1 MRLTLPRHR
10 FTLVLPA
17 LVVILLAVGAWA
29 MYPRASANQTPAP
42 AEGQGFLKSARRAI
56 AHGRISEAESMAK
69 ARPGSDSGAAAVLAE
84 LAIRRG
90 KYEEAQAL
98 LEPAA
103 AKEPEGEA
111 ALALGILHLQLGRAQ
126 EGSRLLTAVQRQ
138 ASSRSDAESL
148 FRAARAAQAL
158 SNARGSEWNLPRGFP
173 PATIRR
179 SIQAGDCCSS
189 KSISAAKRCARSRM
203 R

>member
-148 FRAARAAQAL
+148 FRAARAAHAL
-158 SNARGSEWNLPRGFP
+158 SM
-173 PATIRR
+173 PAEGP
-179 SIQAGDCCSS
+179 AV
-189 KSISAAKRCARSRM
+189 CA
-203 R
+203 

>member
-17 LVVILLAVGAWA
+17 LVVILLAVGAWV

-69 ARPGSDSGAAAVLAE
+69 ARPGLDSGAAAVLAE

-111 ALALGILHLQLGRAQ
+111 ALALGTLHLQLGRAQ
-126 EGSRLLTAVQRQ
+126 EGSRR
-138 ASSRSDAESL
+138 ASSSIAGIRD
-148 FRAARAAQAL
+148 L
-158 SNARGSEWNLPRGFP
+158 SVFMFVLP
-173 PATIRR
+173 
-179 SIQAGDCCSS
+179 GDCCCGLALRRPRLVKEANSDCC
-189 KSISAAKRCARSRM
+189 SAI
-203 R
+203 